1 MRDEKWGRIMMIDV
15 SRQYAYHKWATLKVI
30 QHVGQLPE
38 ELYTQKIKS
47 VFPSIYETFKH
58 MFEVDEIWFSRLKG
72 MEIANRQF
80 LKREDLLVQYENI
93 LTNFEDFLKGEEDFG
108 RIIQYR
114 NSEGELYK
122 NTVCEL
128 VQHVVNHGTYHRG
141 NLSAML
147 RQLNSQTVA
156 TDYVCFLRE
165 KES

>member
-1 MRDEKWGRIMMIDV
+1 MMIKV
-15 SRQYAYHKWATLKVI
+15 NQQYAYHKWATLKVI

-38 ELYTQKIKS
+38 ELYTREIKS

-72 MEIANRQF
+72 MEIATRKF
-80 LKREDLLVQYENI
+80 LTEEDLLVQYENLLSNI
-93 LTNFEDFLKGEEDFG
+93 EGFLKAEKDFD

-114 NSEGELYK
+114 NSEGEIFK
-122 NTVCEL
+122 NTVSEL

-156 TDYVCFLRE
+156 TDYIYFLRE
-165 KES
+165 KEL

>member
-1 MRDEKWGRIMMIDV
+1 MMIEV
-15 SRQYAYHKWATLKVI
+15 IHQYAYHKWATLKVI
-30 QHVGQLPE
+30 HHVGQLPE

-47 VFPSIYETFKH
+47 VFPSINDTFKH
-58 MFEVDEIWFSRLKG
+58 MVEVDEIWFSRLKG

-80 LKREDLLVQYENI
+80 LKREDLLVQYENL

-108 RIIQYR
+108 RIIQYC
-114 NSEGELYK
+114 NSGGEIFK
-122 NTVCEL
+122 NTVYEL

-147 RQLNSQTVA
+147 RQINSQTVA
-156 TDYVCFLRE
+156 TDYIYFLRE